1 MPVNR
6 EMMKSMKDQYGKKR
20 GERVY
25 YAVEQKQKK
34 GYAKGGYVN
43 CGASMK
49 PNRKAKK

>member
-1 MPVNR
+1 MPINR
-6 EMMKSMKDQYGKKR
+6 EMMKSMEKQYGKKKGR
-20 GERVY
+20 DVY
-25 YAVEQKQKK
+25 YATEQKQKK